1 MPQSRKVHCA
11 RSCLLSCGRRRCI
24 NGKRKGPKCA
34 SHDPVSVEETR
45 PKEIEE
51 LELASAHYKEIIF
64 QLKKKKELPSEKE
77 IQGIIKRETD

>member
-1 MPQSRKVHCA
+1 MGSTKDLNVPAMTSQC
-11 RSCLLSCGRRRCI
+11 RRR
-24 NGKRKGPKCA
+24 
-34 SHDPVSVEETR
+34 ETR
-45 PKEIEE
+45 PKETEE